1 MTKVIVLSVDSLF
14 EKDLEFVKSYQT
26 LNLY

>member
-14 EKDLEFVKSYQT
+14 EKDLEFVKIYQT